1 MIIYFLIYASLY
13 SFPSSSG
20 HFVAASRSLAPLAE
34 PRDGAPDRRKKHF
47 SACQFTAARGLCL
60 AAITGADVQYWPDA
74 IGGGAPPRNN
84 SATDEGRPRRP
95 RPRRRSPPPESDLV
109 RGSCSRP
116 LVLEAFRGRARVE
129 ALAREALW
137 ASIRALKSAS
147 ACMRIQ
153 PQPPLASAPVAAPPS
168 ARAGQAIHPAAAIN
182 NKWRR
187 ASEGGHNS

>member
-1 MIIYFLIYASLY
+1 MRRFIHSLLH
-13 SFPSSSG
+13 PG

-34 PRDGAPDRRKKHF
+34 PRDGAPDRRPKHF

-95 RPRRRSPPPESDLV
+95 RPRRRSPSPRERPRPGFLQPPARPRGLPRESASQL
-109 RGSCSRP
+109 S
-116 LVLEAFRGRARVE
+116 RARRSGPRFE
-129 ALAREALW
+129 RLKAPP
-137 ASIRALKSAS
+137 RACAFNPN
-147 ACMRIQ
+147 R
-153 PQPPLASAPVAAPPS
+153 PLASAPVAAPPS

>member
-1 MIIYFLIYASLY
+1 MRRFIHSLLR
-13 SFPSSSG
+13 PG

-34 PRDGAPDRRKKHF
+34 PRDGAPDRRPKHF

-95 RPRRRSPPPESDLV
+95 RPRRRSPSPRERPRPVPAAARS
-109 RGSCSRP
+109 SSRP
-116 LVLEAFRGRARVE
+116 SEGERVA

-153 PQPPLASAPVAAPPS
+153 PNRPLASAPVAAPPS